1 MGKEGGNQTNKKT
14 EVGKGYTTKV
24 DTGKT
29 ESLPGD
35 KFAKQ
40 PVFEDVKRQVFKTG
54 EQGQYSVETPAG
66 EVLKTGNYAEIEAF
80 IKADTIVTPGA
91 SLTAGQQAEISAL
104 LGAITQVAD
113 QGAYFDPYGADA
125 LPDSEL

>member
-66 EVLKTGNYAEIEAF
+66 EVLKTGNYF
-80 IKADTIVTPGA
+80 HQGRYHRH
-91 SLTAGQQAEISAL
+91 AGRIAHGRSTSGNL
-104 LGAITQVAD
+104 C
-113 QGAYFDPYGADA
+113 P
-125 LPDSEL
+125 PRRNHPSC